1 MKPKSAVVKKIA
13 VTTTLAG
20 TFLSLPSLVSAHFGK
35 ELLYKG
41 THDYHVKNLQK
52 VLKSE
57 GYYKLSKPTGYFGTA
72 TEKAVKNFQSS
83 HGLVVDGLVGPKT
96 KAELY
101 KYVHYEGKL
110 LKKGAHGEEVKD
122 AQEHLK
128 ELGYYKGHLDGKY
141 GSLTRLA
148 VLRFQKV
155 NHLKMD
161 GIIGPETFKDL
172 HSASPKKAIKRES
185 ESAVAHKTEH
195 RAVQK
200 TSRSLVSS
208 TTVMYVSATAYTA
221 YCPGCSGTTATGID
235 LRANP
240 DAKVVA
246 VDPNII
252 PLGTKLYIEGYGYA
266 VAGDTGG
273 AIRGRHIDLFMPS
286 RDDALKWG
294 RRTVKITILGS

>member
-35 ELLYKG
+35 ELLYLGK
-41 THDYHVKNLQK
+41 HNEHVKNLQK
-52 VLKSE
+52 VLKNE
-57 GYYKLSKPTGYFGTA
+57 GYYKLSKPTGYFGAA
-72 TEKAVKNFQSS
+72 TEKAVKSFQKA
-83 HGLVVDGLVGPKT
+83 HGLDVDGLVGPKT

-101 KYVHYEGKL
+101 QYVHYEGNL
-110 LKKGAHGEEVKD
+110 LKKGSHGEQVKD

-128 ELGYYKGHLDGKY
+128 ELGYYKGHLDGNY
-141 GSLTRLA
+141 GPLTRLA

-155 NHLKMD
+155 NHLKLD
-161 GIIGPETFKDL
+161 GIIGPETFKVL
-172 HSASPKKAIKRES
+172 HSASPKKAIKREM
-185 ESAVAHKTEH
+185 EVANKSEH
-195 RAVQK
+195 RRIQQ
-200 TSRSLVSS
+200 TSRSLVSA

-235 LRANP
+235 LRAHP

-273 AIRGRHIDLFMPS
+273 AIKGKHIDLFMPS
-286 RDDALKWG
+286 REDALKWG
-294 RRTVKITILGS
+294 RRTVKVTILGS

>member
-1 MKPKSAVVKKIA
+1 MMKPKSAVVKKIA
-13 VTTTLAG
+13 VATTLAG

-41 THDYHVKNLQK
+41 KHDEHVKNLQK

-57 GYYKLSKPTGYFGTA
+57 GYYKLTKPTGYFGAA
-72 TEKAVKNFQSS
+72 TEKAVKNFQKAN
-83 HGLVVDGLVGPKT
+83 GLVVDGLVGPKT

-101 KYVHYEGKL
+101 KYVRYEGKL
-110 LKKGAHGEEVKD
+110 LKQGAHGEAVKD

-128 ELGYYKGHLDGKY
+128 ELGYYNGHLDGKY
-141 GSLTRLA
+141 GPLTRLS

-161 GIIGPETFKDL
+161 GVIGPDTFKVL
-172 HSASPKKAIKRES
+172 HSASPKKAIKKE
-185 ESAVAHKTEH
+185 VGHKEEH
-195 RAVQK
+195 RTVQR
-200 TSRSLVSS
+200 TSRSLVTA
-208 TTVMYVSATAYTA
+208 TTVLYVSATAYTA

-246 VDPNII
+246 VDPSII

-286 RDDALKWG
+286 REDALKWG
-294 RRTVKITILGS
+294 RRTVKVTILGS

>member
-1 MKPKSAVVKKIA
+1 MMKPKSAVVKKIA

-41 THDYHVKNLQK
+41 KHDEHVKNLQK

-57 GYYKLSKPTGYFGTA
+57 GYYKLSKPTGYFGAA
-72 TEKAVKNFQSS
+72 TEKGVKNFQKA

-110 LKKGAHGEEVKD
+110 LKKGAHGEAVKD
-122 AQEHLK
+122 VQEHLK
-128 ELGYYKGHLDGKY
+128 ELGYYNGHLDGKY
-141 GSLTRLA
+141 GPLTRLA

-161 GIIGPETFKDL
+161 GIVGPNTFKIM
-172 HSASPKKAIKRES
+172 HSASPKKAIKKAVGHRE
-185 ESAVAHKTEH
+185 ERRT
-195 RAVQK
+195 VQ
-200 TSRSLVSS
+200 TASRSLVSATS
-208 TTVMYVSATAYTA
+208 VMYVSATAYTA

-246 VDPNII
+246 VDPSII

-286 RDDALKWG
+286 REDALKWG
-294 RRTVKITILGS
+294 RRTVKVTILGS

>member
-1 MKPKSAVVKKIA
+1 MMKPKSAVVKKIA
-13 VTTTLAG
+13 VATTLAG

-41 THDYHVKNLQK
+41 KHDEHVKNLQK

-57 GYYKLSKPTGYFGTA
+57 GYYKLSKPTGYFGAA
-72 TEKAVKNFQSS
+72 TEKAVKNFQKAN
-83 HGLVVDGLVGPKT
+83 GLVVDGLVGPKT

-110 LKKGAHGEEVKD
+110 LKKGAHGEAVKD
-122 AQEHLK
+122 VQEHLK
-128 ELGYYKGHLDGKY
+128 ELGYYNGHLDGKY
-141 GSLTRLA
+141 GPLTRLA

-161 GIIGPETFKDL
+161 GIVGPDTFKIM
-172 HSASPKKAIKRES
+172 HSASPKKAIKQT
-185 ESAVAHKTEH
+185 VGHKEERRT
-195 RAVQK
+195 VQ
-200 TSRSLVSS
+200 TASRSLVSATS
-208 TTVMYVSATAYTA
+208 VMYVSATAYTA

-246 VDPNII
+246 VDPSII

-286 RDDALKWG
+286 REDALMWG
-294 RRTVKITILGS
+294 RRTVKVTILGS